1 MRGNPCAQPV
11 LPGCTAKAQNFEC
24 DSTRCTRKVFDYT
37 GSLNLNES
45 VVWTHKSCACN
56 ELVALKQ
63 RHQVDDGARP
73 RNGVGKLLV
82 EALKP
87 YRRRVWPVSYRAVV
101 ERYTGGKRKI
111 AERAYESLQKDSLT
125 SKDAKVRMF
134 LKDDKYHTS
143 KLGAPRCIQ
152 YRDKRYGITAARFYN
167 ALEHEMLKS
176 VNIVHGQETSNRCF
190 AKGRNQL
197 ERASDLFAI
206 WDDFVD
212 PVALSI
218 DHSKFDA
225 HCNVELLKV
234 ANKHNSLCL
243 PKCYRTQFRDLAKA
257 QLLNK
262 GVTTNGTK
270 FTTIGTRMSGDQNT
284 GSDNSLINLAM
295 IRHWLNSQGVVG
307 QMYIDGDDSV
317 VVVESR
323 DVSKLDVKR
332 FGIYG
337 MSTKLEATSTVFEH
351 IDFCQCRPVFDGQR
365 YRMVRNPLRVLARL
379 PWIVKKQPPARDL
392 QWLKSVGMCELSL
405 NCGLP
410 VMQAIAEKLIAL
422 SPKKYVVTPLHHLA
436 KGEVM
441 KPWKVKACPITLE
454 ARISYAEAWGISV
467 EQQREYENV
476 QFVPVESHPMIT
488 FMDWGGERPYQ

>member
-11 LPGCTAKAQNFEC
+11 LPGCTAKAQNSEC

-37 GSLNLNES
+37 GSLNLNDS
-45 VVWTHKSCACN
+45 VVWTHKSCVCN

-73 RNGVGKLLV
+73 RDGVDLLLV

-87 YRRRVWPVSYRAVV
+87 YRRRVWPVSYFDVV
-101 ERYTGGKRKI
+101 NRYTGGKKKI
-111 AERAYESLQKDSLT
+111 AERAYESLRKDPLT
-125 SKDAKVRMF
+125 KRDAKVRMF

-143 KLGAPRCIQ
+143 KFGAPRCIQ
-152 YRDKRYGITAARFYN
+152 YRDKRYGITAARYYN
-167 ALEHEMLKS
+167 ALEHEMLKN
-176 VNIVHGQETSNRCF
+176 VNIVHGQETENFCF

-197 ERASDLFAI
+197 ERANDLLKI
-206 WDDFVD
+206 WNSFVE

-225 HCNVELLKV
+225 HCNIQLLKV

-243 PKCYRTQFRDLAKA
+243 PKCYRNSFRQLARE

-270 FTTIGTRMSGDQNT
+270 FTTKGTRMSGDQNT

-295 IRHWLNSQGVVG
+295 IRHWLSSQKVVG

-317 VVVESR
+317 VVVEAK

-332 FGIYG
+332 FSIYG

-351 IDFCQCRPVFDGQR
+351 IDFCQCRPVFDGVA
-365 YRMVRNPLRVLARL
+365 YRMIRNPLRVLARL

-392 QWLKSVGMCELSL
+392 QWLKSIGMCELSL
-405 NCGLP
+405 GCGLP

-422 SPKKYVVTPLHHLA
+422 SPKKYVVTPLHYLA

-441 KPWKVKACPITLE
+441 KPWKVKSYPVSAE
-454 ARISYAEAWGISV
+454 ARISYAEAWDISP
-467 EQQREYENV
+467 EKQLEYENICFTEV
-476 QFVPVESHPMIT
+476 SSHPMIK
-488 FMDWGGERPYQ
+488 FIEWGGDRPFQ